1 MSQGLVSVVLES
13 ETEGSR
19 IHDYVNDLSTA
30 HIVVLDDG
38 ETYGA
43 AEASMV
49 WLDGKGYL
57 ITELLDFY
65 LALNEKPLNR
75 DNEDRPVC
83 PLPSSEGF
91 PEDGPTVE
99 TCPNCGEED
108 HWDGQCWGRNNG

>member
-65 LALNEKPLNR
+65 LASVAVEAADPG
-75 DNEDRPVC
+75 DGEQYFEDPC
-83 PLPSSEGF
+83 PCGSHYHQPH
-91 PEDGPTVE
+91 D
-99 TCPNCGEED
+99 CPIDE
-108 HWDGQCWGRNNG
+108 WQ

>member
-43 AEASMV
+43 AEASMI

-57 ITELLDFY
+57 VSELLDFY
-65 LALNEKPLNR
+65 LASVNAEPENAPPCQTCGLESTSCGCPMEISGGPYAGCR
-75 DNEDRPVC
+75 DDMGLDED
-83 PLPSSEGF
+83 
-91 PEDGPTVE
+91 D
-99 TCPNCGEED
+99 
-108 HWDGQCWGRNNG
+108 Q